1 MNSQLPE
8 CPRGSGLLLGRW
20 VRVVR
25 RSLAVAN
32 GDSITLSP
40 RGPVSMT
47 AFGAVPGLSS
57 QALFLEVI
65 TEDTD
70 QHCSTLRLP
79 QRGQTTP
86 PSS

>member
-1 MNSQLPE
+1 
-8 CPRGSGLLLGRW
+8 
-20 VRVVR
+20 
-25 RSLAVAN
+25 
-32 GDSITLSP
+32 
-40 RGPVSMT
+40 MT

-79 QRGQTTP
+79 QWGQVTL
-86 PSS
+86 PSSYSASVKTFEDVFLQAWQKNS